1 MFFSTCLV
9 LSVVSNINNRSLN
22 HMYGLKINKD
32 EVRSIL
38 TYKNNYLTSSNQDQQ
53 NLYLA
58 NSYFLEDFKSFS
70 WNHSKGTVSK

>member
-1 MFFSTCLV
+1 
-9 LSVVSNINNRSLN
+9 
-22 HMYGLKINKD
+22 MYGLKINKD

-70 WNHSKGTVSK
+70 